1 MRCLSL
7 TLVFVLTLEGAAAA
21 RDMTPVSDGEGNR
34 TRETPQATRLKAEV
48 QKRGTGEKSRVRV
61 TLRNGTEL
69 KGLISK
75 IDDTFF
81 EVTDQSGKV
90 TPVLYADAQKVRGP
104 GLSKG
109 AKIGIVVGVAVA
121 VTAIVIAAGLKS
133 AGY

>member
-7 TLVFVLTLEGAAAA
+7 MLVFILALESTAVA
-21 RDMTPVSDGEGNR
+21 RDMTPSSDGEK
-34 TRETPQATRLKAEV
+34 TQQTSQAAKSKAEV

-61 TLRNGTEL
+61 TFRNGTEL
-69 KGLISK
+69 KGHISK
-75 IDDTFF
+75 IDDSFF

-90 TPVLYADAQKVRGP
+90 TSIPYADAQKVRGP

-121 VTAIVIAAGLKS
+121 VTAVVIAAGLKS

>member
-1 MRCLSL
+1 MKCLSMI
-7 TLVFVLTLEGAAAA
+7 LVSLLSLESLAAG
-21 RDMTPVSDGEGNR
+21 RGTPSSDGEENHSQQ
-34 TRETPQATRLKAEV
+34 TSQAARLKAEV
-48 QKRGTGEKSRVRV
+48 QKHGTGEKSRVRV
-61 TLRNGTEL
+61 TLRNGSQL
-69 KGLISK
+69 KGHISK

-90 TPVLYADAQKVRGP
+90 TPVSYADAQKVGGP
-104 GLSKG
+104 GLSKA